1 MSHGAD
7 DLRRRHPASHRP
19 AGGGPA
25 ARYPRLTLSPL
36 VEPTYTVSQ
45 LCGEI
50 RDLLGEVFPAVW
62 VAGEFARCKQGTRG
76 HVYFELIEKGEHDSI
91 VGKLDAVIWNADFQ
105 RVKRMLAATGQR
117 LADGVQIRCR
127 GNLDFYG
134 AGGRLQLT
142 IREVDPAFT
151 LGQLE
156 LRRRETL
163 AALEAAGLMARN
175 RALALPELP
184 LALALVTSEG
194 SAAYHDFLSG
204 LRESGYGFR
213 VLFVHASVQGRDSER
228 EVVSALRALA
238 GIAALPA
245 LPGLPA
251 SNAMRIDCAVLIR
264 GGGSKTDLAAFDS
277 RAIAEAIALAPFP
290 VLTGLGH
297 EIDRSIADLVAHTAL
312 KTPTKVAEF
321 LVERVARLDDAV
333 EELRRALRRE
343 ALAPLARA
351 REALGLAE
359 RGVSLARLRLAGA
372 GAHVEE
378 HARTLARLGRSALR
392 AAVRRSDDLRS
403 RLAVAAPRGA
413 GRAEQ
418 ERRRRAER
426 VWGAARGHLRAA
438 RATLQGMERLAA
450 QLDPQRTLE
459 RGFSITRDAG
469 GRLLR
474 HPAEVTDGA
483 LLISRLAGGLLRSRV
498 QAGEGGEALTAAAVT
513 ARRQPG
519 APADPAADLP
529 ASTPADTSADP
540 SPGDRRQA
548 PQRPGRKPAKPAA
561 PGSQIAFEFQ
571 PGAPGK
577 PHEEEGR

>member
-1 MSHGAD
+1 M
-7 DLRRRHPASHRP
+7 
-19 AGGGPA
+19 
-25 ARYPRLTLSPL
+25 
-36 VEPTYTVSQ
+36 
-45 LCGEI
+45 
-50 RDLLGEVFPAVW
+50 W
-62 VAGEFARCKQGTRG
+62 VAGEVARCKQGTRG
-76 HVYFELIEKGEHDSI
+76 HLYFELIEKGEHDSI

-127 GNLDFYG
+127 GNLDFYA

-151 LGQLE
+151 LGMLE

-184 LALALVTSEG
+184 LTLALVTSEG

-213 VLFVHASVQGRDSER
+213 VLFVHASVQGRDAER

-245 LPGLPA
+245 AGMLG
-251 SNAMRIDCAVLIR
+251 IDCAVVIR

-321 LVERVARLDDAV
+321 LVERVERLDLAV

-351 REALGLAE
+351 REALGRAE

-392 AAVRRSDDLRS
+392 AAVRRSEQLRS

-413 GRAEQ
+413 GRAEL

-426 VWGAARGHLRAA
+426 VCGAARGHLRAA

-474 HPAEVTDGA
+474 HPGEVTDGA
-483 LLISRLAGGLLRSRV
+483 LLISRLAGGLLHSRV
-498 QAGEGGEALTAAAVT
+498 QLQAAESGEAVASK
-513 ARRQPG
+513 Q
-519 APADPAADLP
+519 PAAP
-529 ASTPADTSADP
+529 VGTSAEMA
-540 SPGDRRQA
+540 PGDRRLAA
-548 PQRPGRKPAKPAA
+548 PRAGRKPAKPAA
-561 PGSQIAFEFQ
+561 PGAQITLEFQ

>member
-1 MSHGAD
+1 
-7 DLRRRHPASHRP
+7 
-19 AGGGPA
+19 
-25 ARYPRLTLSPL
+25 
-36 VEPTYTVSQ
+36 
-45 LCGEI
+45 
-50 RDLLGEVFPAVW
+50 VW
-62 VAGEFARCKQGTRG
+62 VAGEVARCKQGTRG

-151 LGQLE
+151 LGLLE

-184 LALALVTSEG
+184 LTLALITSEG

-238 GIAALPA
+238 GIAALQVPPA
-245 LPGLPA
+245 LRALPA
-251 SNAMRIDCAVLIR
+251 GGAMRIDCAVLIR

-333 EELRRALRRE
+333 ETLRRALRRE

-378 HARTLARLGRSALR
+378 HARTLARLGRGALR
-392 AAVRRSDDLRS
+392 AAVRRSDELRS
-403 RLAVAAPRGA
+403 RLVAAAPRGA

-474 HPAEVTDGA
+474 HPGEVTDGV
-483 LLISRLAGGLLRSRV
+483 LLISRLAGGLLHSRV
-498 QAGEGGEALTAAAVT
+498 QVGESGEAAAAPR
-513 ARRQPG
+513 AGRR
-519 APADPAADLP
+519 
-529 ASTPADTSADP
+529 
-540 SPGDRRQA
+540 R
-548 PQRPGRKPAKPAA
+548 AKLAA
-561 PGSQIAFEFQ
+561 PGSQIALELE

>member
-1 MSHGAD
+1 MGRGHPARLLEGAQVLSLSHGAD
-7 DLRRRHPASHRP
+7 DLRRRHPAFHRP
-19 AGGGPA
+19 AGGGPR

-62 VAGEFARCKQGTRG
+62 VAGEVARCKQGTRG

-151 LGQLE
+151 LGLLE

-184 LALALVTSEG
+184 LTLALITSEG

-238 GIAALPA
+238 GIAALPG

-251 SNAMRIDCAVLIR
+251 SNAMRIDCVVLIR

-321 LVERVARLDDAV
+321 LVERVARLDHAV
-333 EELRRALRRE
+333 EELRRTLRRE

-392 AAVRRSDDLRS
+392 AAVRRSDELRS

-483 LLISRLAGGLLRSRV
+483 LLISRLAGGLLRSLV
-498 QAGEGGEALTAAAVT
+498 QAGESGEAVAVAA
-513 ARRQPG
+513 P
-519 APADPAADLP
+519 
-529 ASTPADTSADP
+529 
-540 SPGDRRQA
+540 
-548 PQRPGRKPAKPAA
+548 RPGRKPAKPAA
-561 PGSQIAFEFQ
+561 TGSQIAFEFQ
-571 PGAPGK
+571 PGESGK

>member
-1 MSHGAD
+1 MGRGHPARLLEGAQV
-7 DLRRRHPASHRP
+7 LPLSERRRHPASRQP
-19 AGGGPA
+19 AGDGPG
-25 ARYPRLTLSPL
+25 ARNPHLTLNPL

-62 VAGEFARCKQGTRG
+62 VVGEVARCKQGTRG

-151 LGQLE
+151 LGLLE

-238 GIAALPA
+238 GIAALPGIA
-245 LPGLPA
+245 
-251 SNAMRIDCAVLIR
+251 AMRIDCAVLIR

-343 ALAPLARA
+343 ALTPLARA

-378 HARTLARLGRSALR
+378 HARTLARLGRGALR
-392 AAVRRSDDLRS
+392 AAVRRSDQVRS

-418 ERRRRAER
+418 ERRWRAER

-459 RGFSITRDAG
+459 RGFSITRDGG

-483 LLISRLAGGLLRSRV
+483 LLISRLAGGLLHSRV
-498 QAGEGGEALTAAAVT
+498 QAGESGEAVAAPAAARGQLV
-513 ARRQPG
+513 
-519 APADPAADLP
+519 APADQ
-529 ASTPADTSADP
+529 T
-540 SPGDRRQA
+540 PGDRRQA
-548 PQRPGRKPAKPAA
+548 APRTGKKPAKPAV
-561 PGSQIAFEFQ
+561 PGPQIAFEFQ

>member
-1 MSHGAD
+1 
-7 DLRRRHPASHRP
+7 
-19 AGGGPA
+19 
-25 ARYPRLTLSPL
+25 
-36 VEPTYTVSQ
+36 
-45 LCGEI
+45 
-50 RDLLGEVFPAVW
+50 VW
-62 VAGEFARCKQGTRG
+62 VAGEVARCKQGTRG

-151 LGQLE
+151 LGLLE

-213 VLFVHASVQGRDSER
+213 VLFVHAAVQGRDSER
-228 EVVSALRALA
+228 EVVSALRTL
-238 GIAALPA
+238 AALQTVQAVPA
-245 LPGLPA
+245 A
-251 SNAMRIDCAVLIR
+251 NAMRIDCAVLIR

-321 LVERVARLDDAV
+321 LVGRVARLDDAV
-333 EELRRALRRE
+333 EDLRRALRRD

-351 REALGLAE
+351 REALGRAE

-392 AAVRRSDDLRS
+392 AALLRSDQLRA
-403 RLAVAAPRGA
+403 RFAAAAPRGA
-413 GRAEQ
+413 ARAEQ

-426 VWGAARGHLRAA
+426 VCGAARGHLRAA

-474 HPAEVTDGA
+474 HPADVADGS

-498 QAGEGGEALTAAAVT
+498 QAGDDGEAAAAA
-513 ARRQPG
+513 ARRQPP
-519 APADPAADLP
+519 APVD
-529 ASTPADTSADP
+529 SPADTPAVIT
-540 SPGDRRQA
+540 PGDRRPA
-548 PQRPGRKPAKPAA
+548 ATRAGKRLAKPAA

>member
-1 MSHGAD
+1 M
-7 DLRRRHPASHRP
+7 
-19 AGGGPA
+19 
-25 ARYPRLTLSPL
+25 
-36 VEPTYTVSQ
+36 
-45 LCGEI
+45 
-50 RDLLGEVFPAVW
+50 W
-62 VAGEFARCKQGTRG
+62 VAGEVARCKQGARG

-134 AGGRLQLT
+134 AAGRLQLT

-151 LGQLE
+151 LGLLE

-213 VLFVHASVQGRDSER
+213 VLFVHAAVQGRDSER
-228 EVVSALRALA
+228 EVVSALRTL
-238 GIAALPA
+238 AALQA
-245 LPGLPA
+245 TTA
-251 SNAMRIDCAVLIR
+251 RTATTAINAMRIDCAVLIR

-321 LVERVARLDDAV
+321 LVGRVARLDDAV
-333 EELRRALRRE
+333 EELRRALRRD

-351 REALGLAE
+351 REALGRAE

-392 AAVRRSDDLRS
+392 AALLRGDLCNGTRERLHHIAIVKEIAHDLIHHTQARKLAQQRTHLLFRLPRLTREIPHPRRIETSLREQRHETRGERFVVGVERHRVRQEMQPRP
-403 RLAVAAPRGA
+403 AAC
-413 GRAEQ
+413 
-418 ERRRRAER
+418 
-426 VWGAARGHLRAA
+426 H
-438 RATLQGMERLAA
+438 ATLA
-450 QLDPQRTLE
+450 LE
-459 RGFSITRDAG
+459 RFNRSAPHRIAHKRC
-469 GRLLR
+469 R
-474 HPAEVTDGA
+474 HPAQTRRVRP
-483 LLISRLAGGLLRSRV
+483 LLIGRARMKFGERFDNALREPRPVRV
-498 QAGEGGEALTAAAVT
+498 CDHRAFVV
-513 ARRQPG
+513 
-519 APADPAADLP
+519 
-529 ASTPADTSADP
+529 ASLRCD
-540 SPGDRRQA
+540 
-548 PQRPGRKPAKPAA
+548 
-561 PGSQIAFEFQ
+561 
-571 PGAPGK
+571 
-577 PHEEEGR
+577 

>member
-1 MSHGAD
+1 
-7 DLRRRHPASHRP
+7 
-19 AGGGPA
+19 
-25 ARYPRLTLSPL
+25 
-36 VEPTYTVSQ
+36 
-45 LCGEI
+45 
-50 RDLLGEVFPAVW
+50 VFPAVW
-62 VAGEFARCKQGTRG
+62 VAGEVARCKQGTRG
-76 HVYFELIEKGEHDSI
+76 HLYFELIEKGERDSI

-151 LGQLE
+151 LGLLE

-175 RALALPELP
+175 RALVLPELP
-184 LALALVTSEG
+184 LTLALITSEG

-213 VLFVHASVQGRDSER
+213 VLFVHAAVQGRDSER

-238 GIAALPA
+238 EIASLQALPA
-245 LPGLPA
+245 LPALPA
-251 SNAMRIDCAVLIR
+251 MNAMRIDCAVVIR

-321 LVERVARLDDAV
+321 LVERVARLDLAV

-343 ALAPLARA
+343 APAPLARA
-351 REALGLAE
+351 REALGRAE

-392 AAVRRSDDLRS
+392 AAVRRSEQLRS

-413 GRAEQ
+413 GRAEL

-426 VWGAARGHLRAA
+426 VCGAARGHLRAA

-474 HPAEVTDGA
+474 QPAEVANGA

-498 QAGEGGEALTAAAVT
+498 QAAESGEAVGMAFRSPAAVE
-513 ARRQPG
+513 
-519 APADPAADLP
+519 
-529 ASTPADTSADP
+529 TPADTPAHTP
-540 SPGDRRQA
+540 ANPTLRDRRPA
-548 PQRPGRKPAKPAA
+548 ALRAGKRPAKPAA
-561 PGSQIAFEFQ
+561 SGAQIALEFQ
-571 PGAPGK
+571 PGTPGK
-577 PHEEEGR
+577 AHEEEGR

>member
-1 MSHGAD
+1 
-7 DLRRRHPASHRP
+7 
-19 AGGGPA
+19 
-25 ARYPRLTLSPL
+25 
-36 VEPTYTVSQ
+36 
-45 LCGEI
+45 
-50 RDLLGEVFPAVW
+50 VFPAVW
-62 VAGEFARCKQGTRG
+62 VAGEVARCKQGTRG

-151 LGQLE
+151 LGLLE

-238 GIAALPA
+238 EIAA

-251 SNAMRIDCAVLIR
+251 SNAMRIDCVVLIR

-351 REALGLAE
+351 REALGRAE

-378 HARTLARLGRSALR
+378 HARTLARLGRGALR
-392 AAVRRSDDLRS
+392 AALRRSDQLRS

-426 VWGAARGHLRAA
+426 AWGAARGHLRAA

-483 LLISRLAGGLLRSRV
+483 LLISRLAGGLLHSRV
-498 QAGEGGEALTAAAVT
+498 QAGESGEAVAAPAAARGLLV
-513 ARRQPG
+513 
-519 APADPAADLP
+519 APAD
-529 ASTPADTSADP
+529 TPADTSADQ
-540 SPGDRRQA
+540 SPGDRRPA
-548 PQRPGRKPAKPAA
+548 ALRMGKKPAKPAV

>member
-1 MSHGAD
+1 
-7 DLRRRHPASHRP
+7 
-19 AGGGPA
+19 
-25 ARYPRLTLSPL
+25 
-36 VEPTYTVSQ
+36 VSQ

-50 RDLLGEVFPAVW
+50 RELLGEAFASVW
-62 VAGEFARCKQGTRG
+62 VAGEVQRIKQGTRG
-76 HVYFELIEKGEHDSI
+76 HVYFELVEKGGDDSI
-91 VGKLDAVIWNADFQ
+91 VGKLDAVIWSADFQ

-117 LADGVQIRCR
+117 LAEGTQIRCR

-142 IREVDPAFT
+142 VREVDPTFT
-151 LGQLE
+151 LGLLE

-163 AALEAAGLMARN
+163 AALTAAGLLERN
-175 RALALPELP
+175 RSLALPELP
-184 LALALVTSEG
+184 LALALITSEG

-213 VLFVHASVQGRDSER
+213 VLFVHAAVQGRDAER
-228 EVVSALRALA
+228 EVVSALRVLA
-238 GIAALPA
+238 GMAGTPA
-245 LPGLPA
+245 G
-251 SNAMRIDCAVLIR
+251 RIDCAVVIR
-264 GGGSKTDLAAFDS
+264 GGGSRTDLAAFDS
-277 RAIAEAIALAPFP
+277 RAIAEAIAQAPFP

-321 LVERVARLDDAV
+321 LVERVTRLDLAV

-351 REALGLAE
+351 REALGRAE

-378 HARTLARLGRSALR
+378 HARALARLGRSALR
-392 AAVRRSDDLRS
+392 VARRRGEEVRGRLV
-403 RLAVAAPRGA
+403 LAVPRALERGE
-413 GRAEQ
+413 R

-426 VWGAARGHLRAA
+426 VCGAARGHLREA
-438 RATLQGMERLAA
+438 RATLQGLERLAA

-474 HPAEVTDGA
+474 HPGQVASGA
-483 LLISRLAGGLLRSRV
+483 ALMSRLAGGLLHSRV
-498 QAGEGGEALTAAAVT
+498 VGVEAALATTAMPATPATMATAGVSGG
-513 ARRQPG
+513 QG
-519 APADPAADLP
+519 APR
-529 ASTPADTSADP
+529 ASGGAGASGAPRRRPPRRTSE
-540 SPGDRRQA
+540 
-548 PQRPGRKPAKPAA
+548 
-561 PGSQIAFEFQ
+561 SQIALELLPP
-571 PGAPGK
+571 PGATGAETGTEK
-577 PHEEEGR
+577 KEEGH

>member
-1 MSHGAD
+1 
-7 DLRRRHPASHRP
+7 
-19 AGGGPA
+19 
-25 ARYPRLTLSPL
+25 
-36 VEPTYTVSQ
+36 
-45 LCGEI
+45 
-50 RDLLGEVFPAVW
+50 VW
-62 VAGEFARCKQGTRG
+62 VAGEVARCKQGTRG
-76 HVYFELIEKGEHDSI
+76 HLYFELIEKGEHDSI

-151 LGQLE
+151 LGLLE

-184 LALALVTSEG
+184 LALALITSEG

-213 VLFVHASVQGRDSER
+213 VLFVHAAVQGRDSER

-238 GIAALPA
+238 ALAAT
-245 LPGLPA
+245 
-251 SNAMRIDCAVLIR
+251 RIDCAIVIR

-321 LVERVARLDDAV
+321 LVERVTRLDLAV

-351 REALGLAE
+351 REALGKAE

-392 AAVRRSDDLRS
+392 AAVRRSEQLRS

-413 GRAEQ
+413 GRAEL

-426 VWGAARGHLRAA
+426 VCGAARGHLRAA

-474 HPAEVTDGA
+474 HPAEVADGA

-498 QAGEGGEALTAAAVT
+498 QAAESGEAVAVT
-513 ARRQPG
+513 LRQPA
-519 APADPAADLP
+519 APADLP
-529 ASTPADTSADP
+529 ADLPVDTPANQTLR
-540 SPGDRRQA
+540 DRRPA
-548 PQRPGRKPAKPAA
+548 ALRAGQRPAKPAA
-561 PGSQIAFEFQ
+561 PGAQIALEFQ

-577 PHEEEGR
+577 AHEEEGR

>member
-1 MSHGAD
+1 M
-7 DLRRRHPASHRP
+7 
-19 AGGGPA
+19 
-25 ARYPRLTLSPL
+25 
-36 VEPTYTVSQ
+36 
-45 LCGEI
+45 
-50 RDLLGEVFPAVW
+50 LGEVFSAVW
-62 VAGEFARCKQGTRG
+62 VAGEVARCKQGTRG

-151 LGQLE
+151 LGLLE

-245 LPGLPA
+245 LPGLPGI
-251 SNAMRIDCAVLIR
+251 SAMRIDCAVLIR

-343 ALAPLARA
+343 ALTPLARA

-378 HARTLARLGRSALR
+378 HARTLARLGRGALR
-392 AAVRRSDDLRS
+392 AALRRSDQMRS

-459 RGFSITRDAG
+459 RGFSITRDGG

-483 LLISRLAGGLLRSRV
+483 LLISRLAGGLLHSRV
-498 QAGEGGEALTAAAVT
+498 QAGESGEAVAAA
-513 ARRQPG
+513 ARGQLV
-519 APADPAADLP
+519 APAD
-529 ASTPADTSADP
+529 TPADTSADQ

-548 PQRPGRKPAKPAA
+548 AQRTGKKAPKPAV
-561 PGSQIAFEFQ
+561 PGPQIAFEFQ

>member
-1 MSHGAD
+1 M
-7 DLRRRHPASHRP
+7 
-19 AGGGPA
+19 
-25 ARYPRLTLSPL
+25 
-36 VEPTYTVSQ
+36 
-45 LCGEI
+45 
-50 RDLLGEVFPAVW
+50 W
-62 VAGEFARCKQGTRG
+62 VAGEVARCKQGTRG

-127 GNLDFYG
+127 GNLDFYA

-151 LGQLE
+151 LGMLE

-184 LALALVTSEG
+184 LTLALVTSEG

-213 VLFVHASVQGRDSER
+213 VLFVHASVQGRDAER

-238 GIAALPA
+238 GLAALPA
-245 LPGLPA
+245 AGM
-251 SNAMRIDCAVLIR
+251 MRIDCAVVIR

-321 LVERVARLDDAV
+321 LVERVARLDGAV

-372 GAHVEE
+372 AAHVEE

-392 AAVRRSDDLRS
+392 AAARRSDELRS
-403 RLAVAAPRGA
+403 RLVVAAPRGA
-413 GRAEQ
+413 GRAEV

-426 VWGAARGHLRAA
+426 AWGAARGHLRAA

-474 HPAEVTDGA
+474 HPGDVTDGA
-483 LLISRLAGGLLRSRV
+483 LLISRLAGGLLHSRV
-498 QAGEGGEALTAAAVT
+498 RLQAAESGEAVASK
-513 ARRQPG
+513 QPA
-519 APADPAADLP
+519 APAGPA
-529 ASTPADTSADP
+529 ADTSAEKA
-540 SPGDRRQA
+540 PGDQRLAA
-548 PQRPGRKPAKPAA
+548 PRPGRKPAKPAA
-561 PGSQIAFEFQ
+561 PGPQIAFEFQ